1 LNRSIEITCVA
12 VATQRAR
19 VQPDRSTPDRLLD
32 ATERLIGAQGVD
44 GVSVRAINAAANSNV
59 AATHYHFGSKEALV
73 SAALA
78 RRMDALAADRLAMLA
93 PLERRRRPTVRSVVE
108 ALVLPLARLC
118 RTAEGRPYVRFLSTL
133 DRAGE
138 PWRGLLA
145 DAFAPQWAHLGPVLA
160 NALPDLPDAVRQFR
174 FSAAATL
181 LLDVLAGPERHV
193 AGAPLAASREAVVT
207 ALIDLITGALSAP
220 ASEGRDQ

>member
-1 LNRSIEITCVA
+1 M
-12 VATQRAR
+12 ATQRAR
-19 VQPDRSTPDRLLD
+19 AEADRSTPDRLLD
-32 ATERLIGAQGVD
+32 ATERLIGEHGVD

-73 SAALA
+73 AAALA

-93 PLERRRRPTVRSVVE
+93 PLEGRRRPAVRSVAE

-118 RTAEGRPYVRFLSTL
+118 RTAEGRPYVRFLATL

-138 PWRGLLA
+138 PWRGLLT

-160 NALPDLPDAVRQFR
+160 KALPEVPELLRQFR
-174 FSAAATL
+174 FSAAATM
-181 LLDVLAGPERHV
+181 LLDVLAGPERHL
-193 AGAPLAASREAVVT
+193 ASAPPATLAT
-207 ALIDLITGALSAP
+207 ALVDVITGALAAP
-220 ASEGRDQ
+220 VTEGRHQ